1 MPLSDERRTPA
12 QANAADTL
20 QNTNAAGG
28 GGGGGGGGGYAHA
41 HTQHNT
47 VPATPSQPLARGGAR
62 GGGIGGGDGDGGS
75 VGSGP
80 AGDGHTSPDVLSSRM
95 VMRAGF
101 LMPLS
106 PRVIA
111 AAASD
116 FANPAHGGNN
126 GGNGAAIHPMPPRTP
141 SGQSH
146 HSHPTNRPRTGTGN
160 GSPNS
165 QSEEF
170 LVRHV

>member
-28 GGGGGGGGGYAHA
+28 GGGGGGYAHA
-41 HTQHNT
+41 HTQHST

-80 AGDGHTSPDVLSSRM
+80 AGDGHASPDVLSTKM
-95 VMRAGF
+95 VMRGGF

-126 GGNGAAIHPMPPRTP
+126 GGNGAAYPMPPRTP

-146 HSHPTNRPRTGTGN
+146 HTHPTYRPRTGTGN